1 MGSLVKNGVGVIEIV
16 VNNEVMLSSN
26 EMKWLSTIKEKLNF
40 QNQII
45 KKNLNT
51 KLLTKSFGSCIHT
64 KTIKQNWRE
73 GEGGGCSKD

>member
-1 MGSLVKNGVGVIEIV
+1 MIVHNKRKTQFPTTKKKKKKKN
-16 VNNEVMLSSN
+16 
-26 EMKWLSTIKEKLNF
+26 